1 MNFKTLIA
9 HYDSLPKDQLIQKL
23 VDKNALLLKQENEIT
38 RLTKE
43 VKDIREIEQDHKQ
56 LNGNLQKE
64 LDKLGFPKSDFSN
77 LISISI
83 YIASSL
89 SGLSKR
95 VVLRFFSISFSFS
108 SV

>member
-64 LDKLGFPKSDFSN
+64 LDQLKERNENINWSYTT
-77 LISISI
+77 I
-83 YIASSL
+83 
-89 SGLSKR
+89 
-95 VVLRFFSISFSFS
+95 
-108 SV
+108 

>member
-64 LDKLGFPKSDFSN
+64 LDQLKERN
-77 LISISI
+77 ENIN
-83 YIASSL
+83 
-89 SGLSKR
+89 
-95 VVLRFFSISFSFS
+95 
-108 SV
+108 

>member
-43 VKDIREIEQDHKQ
+43 LKDVREIEQDHKQ

-64 LDKLGFPKSDFSN
+64 LDKLRERKWK
-77 LISISI
+77 L
-83 YIASSL
+83 YRKL
-89 SGLSKR
+89 
-95 VVLRFFSISFSFS
+95 
-108 SV
+108 

>member
-43 VKDIREIEQDHKQ
+43 IKDIREIEQDHKQ

-64 LDKLGFPKSDFSN
+64 LDKLRERK
-77 LISISI
+77 
-83 YIASSL
+83 
-89 SGLSKR
+89 
-95 VVLRFFSISFSFS
+95 
-108 SV
+108 

>member
-43 VKDIREIEQDHKQ
+43 LKEVREIEQDHKQ

-64 LDKLGFPKSDFSN
+64 IDKLREGK
-77 LISISI
+77 
-83 YIASSL
+83 
-89 SGLSKR
+89 
-95 VVLRFFSISFSFS
+95 
-108 SV
+108 

>member
-9 HYDSLPKDQLIQKL
+9 HYDSLPKGQLIQKL

-43 VKDIREIEQDHKQ
+43 LKEVREIEQDHKQ

-64 LDKLGFPKSDFSN
+64 IDKLRERK
-77 LISISI
+77 
-83 YIASSL
+83 
-89 SGLSKR
+89 
-95 VVLRFFSISFSFS
+95 
-108 SV
+108 

>member
-64 LDKLGFPKSDFSN
+64 LDQLKERN
-77 LISISI
+77 EN
-83 YIASSL
+83 SSSTL
-89 SGLSKR
+89 KVITL
-95 VVLRFFSISFSFS
+95 L
-108 SV
+108 

>member
-38 RLTKE
+38 RLNKE
-43 VKDIREIEQDHKQ
+43 IKDIREIEQDHKQ

-64 LDKLGFPKSDFSN
+64 LDKLRERK
-77 LISISI
+77 
-83 YIASSL
+83 
-89 SGLSKR
+89 
-95 VVLRFFSISFSFS
+95 
-108 SV
+108 

>member
-64 LDKLGFPKSDFSN
+64 IDKLRERK
-77 LISISI
+77 
-83 YIASSL
+83 
-89 SGLSKR
+89 
-95 VVLRFFSISFSFS
+95 
-108 SV
+108 

>member
-43 VKDIREIEQDHKQ
+43 VKDIKEIEQDHKQ

-64 LDKLGFPKSDFSN
+64 LDQLKERN
-77 LISISI
+77 ENIN
-83 YIASSL
+83 
-89 SGLSKR
+89 
-95 VVLRFFSISFSFS
+95 
-108 SV
+108 

>member
-9 HYDSLPKDQLIQKL
+9 HYDALPKDQLIQKL

-43 VKDIREIEQDHKQ
+43 LKDVREIEQDHKQ

-64 LDKLGFPKSDFSN
+64 LDKLRERK
-77 LISISI
+77 
-83 YIASSL
+83 
-89 SGLSKR
+89 
-95 VVLRFFSISFSFS
+95 
-108 SV
+108 

>member
-38 RLTKE
+38 RLSKE

-64 LDKLGFPKSDFSN
+64 LDQLKE
-77 LISISI
+77 
-83 YIASSL
+83 
-89 SGLSKR
+89 R
-95 VVLRFFSISFSFS
+95 E
-108 SV
+108 

>member
-64 LDKLGFPKSDFSN
+64 LDQLKEREWCQ
-77 LISISI
+77 I
-83 YIASSL
+83 YMIN
-89 SGLSKR
+89 
-95 VVLRFFSISFSFS
+95 
-108 SV
+108 

>member
-43 VKDIREIEQDHKQ
+43 LKDVREIEQDHKQ

-64 LDKLGFPKSDFSN
+64 LDKLRERK
-77 LISISI
+77 
-83 YIASSL
+83 
-89 SGLSKR
+89 
-95 VVLRFFSISFSFS
+95 
-108 SV
+108 

>member
-43 VKDIREIEQDHKQ
+43 LKDVREIEQDHKQ

-64 LDKLGFPKSDFSN
+64 LEKLRERK
-77 LISISI
+77 
-83 YIASSL
+83 
-89 SGLSKR
+89 
-95 VVLRFFSISFSFS
+95 
-108 SV
+108 

>member
-23 VDKNALLLKQENEIT
+23 VDQNALLLKQENEIT

-43 VKDIREIEQDHKQ
+43 LKDVREIEQDHKQ

-64 LDKLGFPKSDFSN
+64 LDKLRERK
-77 LISISI
+77 
-83 YIASSL
+83 
-89 SGLSKR
+89 
-95 VVLRFFSISFSFS
+95 
-108 SV
+108 

>member
-43 VKDIREIEQDHKQ
+43 LKDVREIEQDHKQ
-56 LNGNLQKE
+56 LNGNLQNE
-64 LDKLGFPKSDFSN
+64 LDKLREK
-77 LISISI
+77 
-83 YIASSL
+83 
-89 SGLSKR
+89 K
-95 VVLRFFSISFSFS
+95 
-108 SV
+108 

>member
-56 LNGNLQKE
+56 LNGNLLKE
-64 LDKLGFPKSDFSN
+64 RN
-77 LISISI
+77 ENINWCYTTI
-83 YIASSL
+83 
-89 SGLSKR
+89 
-95 VVLRFFSISFSFS
+95 
-108 SV
+108 

>member
-38 RLTKE
+38 RLSKE
-43 VKDIREIEQDHKQ
+43 IKDIREIEQDHKQ

-64 LDKLGFPKSDFSN
+64 LDQLKERN
-77 LISISI
+77 ENIN
-83 YIASSL
+83 
-89 SGLSKR
+89 
-95 VVLRFFSISFSFS
+95 
-108 SV
+108 

>member
-9 HYDSLPKDQLIQKL
+9 HYNSLPKDQLIQKL

-43 VKDIREIEQDHKQ
+43 IKDIREIEQDHKQ

-64 LDKLGFPKSDFSN
+64 LDKLRERK
-77 LISISI
+77 
-83 YIASSL
+83 
-89 SGLSKR
+89 
-95 VVLRFFSISFSFS
+95 
-108 SV
+108 

>member
-43 VKDIREIEQDHKQ
+43 LKEVREIEQDHKQ

-64 LDKLGFPKSDFSN
+64 IDKLRRENENFTGSYS
-77 LISISI
+77 SI
-83 YIASSL
+83 
-89 SGLSKR
+89 
-95 VVLRFFSISFSFS
+95 
-108 SV
+108 

>member
-64 LDKLGFPKSDFSN
+64 LDQLKERN
-77 LISISI
+77 ENINWCNQ
-83 YIASSL
+83 
-89 SGLSKR
+89 R
-95 VVLRFFSISFSFS
+95 VL
-108 SV
+108 

>member
-64 LDKLGFPKSDFSN
+64 LDQLKEREWCQTYMIN
-77 LISISI
+77 
-83 YIASSL
+83 
-89 SGLSKR
+89 
-95 VVLRFFSISFSFS
+95 
-108 SV
+108 

>member
-56 LNGNLQKE
+56 LNWNLQKE
-64 LDKLGFPKSDFSN
+64 LYQLKERN
-77 LISISI
+77 ENIN
-83 YIASSL
+83 
-89 SGLSKR
+89 
-95 VVLRFFSISFSFS
+95 
-108 SV
+108 